1 MVRYLI
7 TKLHG
12 IHILSNL
19 NVAEKAVIGFG
30 TSKSERPPT
39 TRQSEFG
46 RHNL

>member
-7 TKLHG
+7 TKLYG

-30 TSKSERPPT
+30 TSKMRKAT
-39 TRQSEFG
+39 DR
-46 RHNL
+46 